1 MWSAYEK
8 CRWLD
13 LTVPDDAAELAAE
26 LRRHGVLP
34 DHRLHIVRTM
44 DAPMKGGN
52 RPSAPPR
59 QRGFVGAVRGGPA
72 DLSERIVE
80 YLQGGVGI
88 E

>member
-1 MWSAYEK
+1 MSTADGW
-8 CRWLD
+8 D

-34 DHRLHIVRTM
+34 GHRLHVVRAI
-44 DAPMKGGN
+44 DAPTEGGN

-59 QRGFVGAVRGGPA
+59 QLGFVGAVQGGPA
-72 DLSERIVE
+72 DLSERADE
-80 YLQGGVGI
+80 YLQGRFGT